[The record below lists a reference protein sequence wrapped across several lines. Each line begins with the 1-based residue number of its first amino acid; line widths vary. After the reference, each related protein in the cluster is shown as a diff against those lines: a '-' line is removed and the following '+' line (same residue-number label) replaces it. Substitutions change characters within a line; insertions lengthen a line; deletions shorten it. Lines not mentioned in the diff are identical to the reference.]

1 MIKKY
6 NNLEV
11 GSLFKGRSSGK
22 TYEIK
27 SIRIYVYRGNY
38 LLNLVKPK
46 SRITTILREIS
57 MVMDGRVRRILL
69 KRAENCK
76 YPQNSR
82 ILKEGFNIVDNN
94 GRLRVSWKES
104 LYLMDN
110 KKQGGN

>member
-1 MIKKY
+1 VIKKY
-6 NNLEV
+6 NSLEA
-11 GSLFKGRSSGK
+11 GSLFRGRLSGK

-27 SIRIYVYRGNY
+27 SVRIYVYRGNC

-46 SRITTILREIS
+46 SRITTVLREIS

-69 KRAENCK
+69 KQTETCK
-76 YPQNSR
+76 YAQNSR

-110 KKQGGN
+110 KK